1 MKYMYCGC
9 KNSKVVDSRMT
20 EDGAVIRRRREC
32 EQCQKRFTTYEKIE
46 QAPVYV
52 IKNDG
57 RREEFNSAKVRA
69 SIVKACAKRP
79 VPIAQIERL
88 VLDVERG
95 VNNTLSQEVPSK
107 QIGELIM
114 AGLKKIDEVAYVR
127 FASVYRQF
135 RDINSFMDELTQLL
149 KEERAKEDRV

>member
-1 MKYMYCGC
+1 MKCMYCGC

-69 SIVKACAKRP
+69 SIMKACAKRP
-79 VPIAQIERL
+79 VPIA
-88 VLDVERG
+88 
-95 VNNTLSQEVPSK
+95 
-107 QIGELIM
+107 
-114 AGLKKIDEVAYVR
+114 
-127 FASVYRQF
+127 
-135 RDINSFMDELTQLL
+135 
-149 KEERAKEDRV
+149 

>member
-1 MKYMYCGC
+1 MKCMYCGC

-32 EQCQKRFTTYEKIE
+32 EQCKKRFTTYEKIE

-69 SIVKACAKRP
+69 SIMKACAKRP

-107 QIGELIM
+107 QIGDLIM
-114 AGLKKIDEVAYVR
+114 AGRKKIDEVAYVR

-149 KEERAKEDRV
+149 KEERGKEGRA

>member
-1 MKYMYCGC
+1 MECMYCGC

-46 QAPVYV
+46 QAPIYV

-69 SIVKACAKRP
+69 SIMKACAKRP

-149 KEERAKEDRV
+149 KEERGKEDRA

>member
-1 MKYMYCGC
+1 MRCQYCNC
-9 KNSKVVDSRMT
+9 LESKVIDSRPT
-20 EDGAVIRRRREC
+20 EEGNSIRRRREC
-32 EQCQKRFTTYEKIE
+32 TRCGRRFTTYEKIE

-69 SIVKACAKRP
+69 SIMKACAKRP

-149 KEERAKEDRV
+149 KEERGKEARE